1 VLVLRTSGDA
11 ATLPSAIRKIVA
23 AVDPEVPT
31 GKIRTFD
38 RLIAA
43 RFSSRQTG
51 MLLVSA
57 FSAAAL
63 SLSAIGIYGTLAYT
77 VMQRTR
83 ELGIRVSLG
92 ATSIGVLKLVLRDG
106 LRVVGIGL
114 MAGVLVALGVTGL
127 LQSALYGVTAHD
139 PIAIGTGIVVLT
151 AVAFIACLLPALHAA
166 RIDPTVVLRSE

>member
-1 VLVLRTSGDA
+1 
-11 ATLPSAIRKIVA
+11 
-23 AVDPEVPT
+23 VPI

-38 RLIAA
+38 RLMAA

-63 SLSAIGIYGTLAYT
+63 CLSAIGIYGTLAYT
-77 VMQRTR
+77 VIQRTR

-106 LRVVGIGL
+106 LQVVGIGL
-114 MAGVLVALGVTGL
+114 MVGVLAALGVAGL
-127 LQSALYGVTAHD
+127 LQSALYGVTTHD
-139 PIAIGTGIVVLT
+139 PIAICTGVVVLT
-151 AVAFIACLLPALHAA
+151 LVAFVACLLPALRAA
-166 RIDPTVVLRSE
+166 RIDPTTVLRSE

>member
-1 VLVLRTSGDA
+1 
-11 ATLPSAIRKIVA
+11 
-23 AVDPEVPT
+23 VPI

-38 RLIAA
+38 RLMAA

-63 SLSAIGIYGTLAYT
+63 CLSAIGIYGTLAYT

-106 LRVVGIGL
+106 LQVVGIGL
-114 MAGVLVALGVTGL
+114 MVGVLAALGVAGL
-127 LQSALYGVTAHD
+127 LQSALYGVTTHD
-139 PIAIGTGIVVLT
+139 PIAICTGVVVLT
-151 AVAFIACLLPALHAA
+151 LVAFVACLLPALRAA
-166 RIDPTVVLRSE
+166 RIDPTTVLRSE